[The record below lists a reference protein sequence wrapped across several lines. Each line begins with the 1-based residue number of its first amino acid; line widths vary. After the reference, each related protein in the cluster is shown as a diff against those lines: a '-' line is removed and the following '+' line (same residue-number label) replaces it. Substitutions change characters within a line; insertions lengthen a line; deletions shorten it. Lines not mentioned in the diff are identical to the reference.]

1 MLPQHREKPPKDI
14 LDMHSEPQTSS
25 SSRSMLGTPPWLWL
39 NVGSGFVCVCVKT
52 DLSSS
57 RTQIYQNSFCPRF
70 TNTQQLPASPVQSS
84 QDSRELQSV
93 PGVSLPRASDAAPAP
108 ALTSSA
114 YFLHS
119 AASFS
124 SDVLRVFRVCISK
137 VISLPGT
144 RRGVGM
150 MLDKEFWQGHRAFP
164 GLPHGG
170 RTAGAAGLWRGESS
184 LGWLE
189 PSRRETQGIQNALGA
204 SLAPTE
210 EQDVPKY
217 IQGSDFP
224 EDN

>member
-1 MLPQHREKPPKDI
+1 M
-14 LDMHSEPQTSS
+14 
-25 SSRSMLGTPPWLWL
+25 
-39 NVGSGFVCVCVKT
+39 CVCENRFELLSHP
-52 DLSSS
+52 DLPKFLLS
-57 RTQIYQNSFCPRF
+57 T
-70 TNTQQLPASPVQSS
+70 LHKHPATPSLSCQSS

-93 PGVSLPRASDAAPAP
+93 PGVSLPRASDAAP

-204 SLAPTE
+204 SLTPTE